1 MNLAIDQGNS
11 STKMG
16 FFDKGKLIAT
26 YKHVFLDKNSLAELQ
41 NNYHPD
47 NVIIS
52 TVTQETEIFTS
63 SLKKIP
69 GKMIFFDH
77 NTPLP
82 IKNKYESPESLGKDR
97 VAAAVGAADIYPDNP
112 LLVVD
117 AGSAITFDLVTKN
130 TYYGGNISPGLQMR
144 FKALHQQTRSLPK
157 VERGEC
163 PFWGKNTE
171 QAIRSGVQ
179 NGIKM
184 ELTGY
189 IESLKEE
196 YPDLKTILTGGDA
209 DFFVSYIK
217 NIIFVHP
224 NLVLSGLNRIIEYN
238 A

>member
-11 STKMG
+11 STKLG
-16 FFDKGKLIAT
+16 FFDKSKLIST
-26 YKHVFLDKNSLAELQ
+26 YKLVFIDKNSLNDLRKKY
-41 NNYHPD
+41 NPD
-47 NVIIS
+47 NVIVS
-52 TVTQETEIFTS
+52 SVTKDTDLFTTG
-63 SLKKIP
+63 LKNIP
-69 GKMIFFDH
+69 GKMLFFDH

-82 IKNKYESPESLGKDR
+82 IENIYESPESLGIDR
-97 VAAAVGAADIYPDNP
+97 LAAAVGAATLYPKDP

-144 FKALHQQTRSLPK
+144 FAALHQQTKSLPK
-157 VERGEC
+157 VERGEG
-163 PFWGKNTE
+163 PFLGKTTE

-184 ELTGY
+184 ELEGY
-189 IESLKEE
+189 IESLKKE